1 MTTGDT
7 GDEGR
12 RGRWTTVAAWAA
24 RLVLLP
30 LVVLAGLTLG
40 FGWLIT
46 RPLHA
51 MIAGEIGVNRE
62 LAGDRTSTLN
72 TLTDIGSTL
81 ADTPVIIAL
90 TVVTA
95 IVFRLVFHRWRES
108 VFLVV
113 AVWSQNLVFLLATVL
128 VERQRPE
135 VRHLDPAPPTSS
147 FPSGHT
153 SAAVGFYCGVALV
166 LVLHTHRHTLLKAL
180 WWAIGIG
187 VPLVVAVSRLY
198 RGMHHLTD
206 VSWGLVLGFVCVA
219 VAGHALLGWPAL
231 SASSRRGGRV
241 SPGAPA
247 RWSTSP

>member
-1 MTTGDT
+1 MKAGS
-7 GDEGR
+7 DER
-12 RGRWTTVAAWAA
+12 RWPAVAAWAA

-30 LVVLAGLTLG
+30 LVVLAGVTLG
-40 FGWLIT
+40 VGWLIT
-46 RPLHA
+46 RPLHSA
-51 MIAGEIGVNRE
+51 IAGEMDVSRE
-62 LAGDRTSTLN
+62 LASDRTPLLN

-90 TVVTA
+90 TAVTA

-108 VFLVV
+108 IFLVV
-113 AVWSQNLVFLLATVL
+113 AVWSQNLVFLLATVF

-153 SAAVGFYCGVALV
+153 SAAVGFYCGLALV
-166 LVLHTHRHTLLKAL
+166 LAVHTHRHTILKVL
-180 WWAIGIG
+180 WWAIGLG
-187 VPLVVAVSRLY
+187 VPLIVGASRLY

-219 VAGHALLGWPAL
+219 IAGHALLGRPAL
-231 SASSRRGGRV
+231 MSRSSRTARLSSGT
-241 SPGAPA
+241 PP

>member
-1 MTTGDT
+1 MKAGS
-7 GDEGR
+7 DER
-12 RGRWTTVAAWAA
+12 RWPAVAAWAA
-24 RLVLLP
+24 RLLLLP
-30 LVVLAGLTLG
+30 LVVLSAVTLG
-40 FGWLIT
+40 VGWLIT

-51 MIAGEIGVNRE
+51 AIAGEMDVSRD
-62 LAGDRTSTLN
+62 LAADRTPLFN
-72 TLTDIGSTL
+72 TITDIGSTL
-81 ADTPVIIAL
+81 ADTPVIVAL
-90 TVVTA
+90 TAVTA

-108 VFLVV
+108 IFLVA
-113 AVWSQNLVFLLATVL
+113 AVWSQNLVFLLATVF

-166 LVLHTHRHTLLKAL
+166 LVLHTHRHTILKVL
-180 WWAIGIG
+180 WWALGLG
-187 VPLVVAVSRLY
+187 VPLFVAVSRLY

-219 VAGHALLGWPAL
+219 IAGHALLGVPAL
-231 SASSRRGGRV
+231 MSRSAREARLSSGT
-241 SPGAPA
+241 PP